1 MSLLSFEQFYRAS
14 QMLYEDLVLDFH
26 LDTATNKPSEVEHP
40 MIKYFIDVEELVMHA
55 ISTNID

>member
-1 MSLLSFEQFYRAS
+1 
-14 QMLYEDLVLDFH
+14 MLYEDLVLDFH

-40 MIKYFIDVEELVMHA
+40 MIKYFIDVQELVMHA